1 MADIGKI
8 RQREIVDEMQES
20 YLAYAMS
27 VIVMRALP
35 DVRDGFKPVHRRIL
49 YAMHEMGL
57 RHNVKFTK
65 CANIVGTVLGRYH
78 PHGDNAVYDSLVR
91 MAQDFSL
98 RYPLIHGQ
106 GNFGSID
113 GDNAA
118 AYRYTE
124 ARMTALAEEMLK
136 DIEKETV
143 PFIENYDGTRKEPM
157 VFPAALPNLLLNG
170 SVGIAVGM
178 ATNIPPHNLT
188 EVVTALE
195 HLSEHPKATS
205 DDLMEFIKGPD
216 FPTGGFI
223 FNEKEIRQAYITGK
237 GAILNRAK
245 AEIVEKGKTEGSRG
259 SQIIISEIPYQ
270 VNKSEL
276 IERIAELVK
285 EKKME
290 GIRDL
295 RDESDKDGLRIVVDL
310 RQDAFPQKVLNN
322 LYKHTDL
329 EKNFNLNMLAL
340 VDGIQP
346 QTLSIKTVLE
356 EYLKHRNVVIT
367 KRTEF
372 ELRRAKERAH
382 ILEGLKKAL
391 DHIDAIISTIKK
403 SDDKEEA
410 HRNLMAK
417 FKFSEL
423 QATAILEMKLQA
435 LAGLERKKVEDE
447 LKEKLAFIKEL
458 ESLLKD
464 PKKISGVVK
473 KELLDVKAKYGDE
486 RKTHLVKNAA
496 REIEDE
502 DLIPEEDTII
512 VLTQGGYIKRI
523 KPDAYKVQKRGGKG
537 VMGIETKEED
547 AVMHFITANTHS
559 DILFFTNGGKVYQIK
574 AYEVPEG
581 SRVSK
586 GKAIFNF
593 LSLSQTEQITS
604 VLAAPKKPTKKT
616 EGGTGF
622 LVMVT
627 KNGII
632 KKVDAHSFESV
643 RKSGLIAIKL
653 KKDDTLRWVKITS
666 GKDEL
671 VLVTKLGKAIR
682 FSERDVRPMGR
693 NAAGVRAMRLGKGDD
708 VVGMDIVSEGAD
720 KKSEKGSELIVV
732 TENGFGKRTPLK
744 EYKKQRRGGSG
755 IKTAKITSKNG
766 SIVNAH
772 ILHGEEE
779 ELIAISRKGQTIRTP
794 LPSIGV
800 FGRATQGVRIMKM
813 DAGDKV
819 ASAIVF

>member
-290 GIRDL
+290 GIR
-295 RDESDKDGLRIVVDL
+295 
-310 RQDAFPQKVLNN
+310 
-322 LYKHTDL
+322 
-329 EKNFNLNMLAL
+329 
-340 VDGIQP
+340 
-346 QTLSIKTVLE
+346 
-356 EYLKHRNVVIT
+356 
-367 KRTEF
+367 
-372 ELRRAKERAH
+372 ER
-382 ILEGLKKAL
+382 
-391 DHIDAIISTIKK
+391 
-403 SDDKEEA
+403 
-410 HRNLMAK
+410 
-417 FKFSEL
+417 
-423 QATAILEMKLQA
+423 
-435 LAGLERKKVEDE
+435 V
-447 LKEKLAFIKEL
+447 
-458 ESLLKD
+458 
-464 PKKISGVVK
+464 
-473 KELLDVKAKYGDE
+473 
-486 RKTHLVKNAA
+486 
-496 REIEDE
+496 
-502 DLIPEEDTII
+502 
-512 VLTQGGYIKRI
+512 
-523 KPDAYKVQKRGGKG
+523 
-537 VMGIETKEED
+537 
-547 AVMHFITANTHS
+547 
-559 DILFFTNGGKVYQIK
+559 
-574 AYEVPEG
+574 
-581 SRVSK
+581 
-586 GKAIFNF
+586 
-593 LSLSQTEQITS
+593 
-604 VLAAPKKPTKKT
+604 
-616 EGGTGF
+616 
-622 LVMVT
+622 
-627 KNGII
+627 
-632 KKVDAHSFESV
+632 
-643 RKSGLIAIKL
+643 
-653 KKDDTLRWVKITS
+653 
-666 GKDEL
+666 
-671 VLVTKLGKAIR
+671 
-682 FSERDVRPMGR
+682 
-693 NAAGVRAMRLGKGDD
+693 
-708 VVGMDIVSEGAD
+708 
-720 KKSEKGSELIVV
+720 
-732 TENGFGKRTPLK
+732 
-744 EYKKQRRGGSG
+744 
-755 IKTAKITSKNG
+755 
-766 SIVNAH
+766 
-772 ILHGEEE
+772 
-779 ELIAISRKGQTIRTP
+779 
-794 LPSIGV
+794 
-800 FGRATQGVRIMKM
+800 
-813 DAGDKV
+813 
-819 ASAIVF
+819 

>member
-1 MADIGKI
+1 
-8 RQREIVDEMQES
+8 
-20 YLAYAMS
+20 
-27 VIVMRALP
+27 
-35 DVRDGFKPVHRRIL
+35 
-49 YAMHEMGL
+49 MHEMGL

>member
-708 VVGMDIVSEGAD
+708 VVGMDIVSESAD
-720 KKSEKGSELIVV
+720 KKSEKGNELIVV

-744 EYKKQRRGGSG
+744 E
-755 IKTAKITSKNG
+755 
-766 SIVNAH
+766 
-772 ILHGEEE
+772 
-779 ELIAISRKGQTIRTP
+779 
-794 LPSIGV
+794 
-800 FGRATQGVRIMKM
+800 
-813 DAGDKV
+813 
-819 ASAIVF
+819 

>member
-27 VIVMRALP
+27 VIVARALP
-35 DVRDGFKPVHRRIL
+35 DVRDGLKPVHRRIL

-78 PHGDNAVYDSLVR
+78 PHGDTAVYDSLVR

-98 RYPLIHGQ
+98 RYPLIQGQ

-124 ARMTALAEEMLK
+124 ARMTAMAEEMLK

-143 PFIENYDGTRKEPM
+143 PFLENYDGTRKEPM
-157 VFPAALPNLLLNG
+157 VFPSALPNLLLNG

-178 ATNIPPHNLT
+178 ATNIPPHNLS
-188 EVVTALE
+188 EVVDALG
-195 HLSEHPKATS
+195 HLIENPKATS
-205 DDLMEFIKGPD
+205 DDLMDFIKGPD
-216 FPTGGFI
+216 FPTGGLM

-237 GAILNRAK
+237 GAILTRAK
-245 AEIVEKGKTEGSRG
+245 AEIVEKGKTEGTRG
-259 SQIIISEIPYQ
+259 AQILITEIPYQ
-270 VNKSEL
+270 VNKAEL
-276 IERIAELVK
+276 IEKIADLVK
-285 EKKME
+285 EKKLE
-290 GIRDL
+290 GIKDL
-295 RDESDKDGLRIVVDL
+295 RDESDKDGLRVVVDL
-310 RQDAFPQKVLNN
+310 RPDAFPQKVLNN

-329 EKNFNLNMLAL
+329 EKNFNLNMIAL

-346 QTLSIKTVLE
+346 QTLSIKVVLE
-356 EYLKHRNVVIT
+356 EYLKHRNVIVT

-372 ELRRAKERAH
+372 DLARARERAH

-410 HRNLMAK
+410 HKNLMAR
-417 FKFSEL
+417 FKFSGA
-423 QATAILEMKLQA
+423 QATAILEMRLQA
-435 LAGLERKKVEDE
+435 LAGLERQKIEDE
-447 LKEKLAFIKEL
+447 LKEKLALIKSL
-458 ESLLKD
+458 EALLKD
-464 PKKISGVVK
+464 AKKILAVVK
-473 KELLDVKAKYGDE
+473 QELLSIKEKYGDE
-486 RKTHLVKNAA
+486 RKTQLVKSAA
-496 REIEDE
+496 REIAEE
-502 DLIPEEDTII
+502 DLIPEEETII
-512 VLTQGGYIKRI
+512 VLTQGGYIKRL
-523 KPDAYKVQKRGGKG
+523 KPDTYKVQKRGGKG

-547 AVMHFITANTHS
+547 AVMHFINSNTHS
-559 DILFFTNGGKVYQIK
+559 DILFFTNSGKVYQIK

-604 VLAAPKKPTKKT
+604 VLAAPKKPAKKA
-616 EGGTGF
+616 EGEAGY

-682 FSERDVRPMGR
+682 FSEKDVRPMGR
-693 NAAGVRAMRLGKGDD
+693 NASGVRAIRLGKGDD
-708 VVGMDIVSEGAD
+708 VVGMDVVSQDPE
-720 KKSEKGSELIVV
+720 KKSEKGGELIVV

-744 EYKKQRRGGSG
+744 EYKKQKRGGSG

-766 SIVNAH
+766 SIVSSH
-772 ILHGEEE
+772 ILRGEEE

-794 LPSIGV
+794 LSAIGV
-800 FGRATQGVRIMKM
+800 FGRATQGVRIMKLET
-813 DAGDKV
+813 GDKV
-819 ASAIVF
+819 VSAIIL